1 MVMGGDSCSYVHGFE
16 SQHHILDR
24 HFLHEFAV
32 KIVMFVRKD
41 ENKRKTVWGWPIF
54 KHYFA
59 VNVFDR

>member
-1 MVMGGDSCSYVHGFE
+1 MFMGSNPSTISWMD
-16 SQHHILDR
+16 I
-24 HFLHEFAV
+24 FLHEFAV